1 MGNSRETVISNIICI
16 VLVLSVGVVR
26 LAGYHY
32 GTFSFNA
39 VICALFTG
47 AAFIWIYQLMRRIL
61 QPERRRYFVMI
72 AVLIIFW
79 IMIRTVKYELVLS
92 YQAISRYLWYMYYI
106 PQTFIILLMF
116 FSVLYIGKPY
126 GWQINKEWKL
136 LYIPAA
142 VISAGIMTNDLH
154 QQAFRFTEGLDNWYD
169 SPYTHGPVYFSAIIW
184 LAVMFAAILTVV
196 FARCA
201 VPENRKKIWIPVI
214 PAAVGALYM
223 VMFLIDQNNIFAWIY
238 KVPEIICFVFAAFI
252 ECLIVSRLI
261 PSNDN
266 YDKLWEASTTGAGI
280 MDNYGSIHYRSCSSQ
295 PVTLNQVQMAEED
308 TLFLNDGNTQLKSHA
323 VNGGYGYWV
332 KDITE
337 INRLNKELEDMGSML
352 NEENAM
358 LSAENQLA
366 EKQSGIRQQ
375 SSLYKSINEGVRL
388 QLDKLDK
395 LLKYPPQDETEF
407 EQMMKYACIL
417 NTYVKRHSNMQLV
430 YEKGRTLSSDELRL
444 AVSESLEYVR
454 LYGIKAHASFSG
466 ECELDGRFIL
476 VAYEVFEAVLET
488 GMPDADALFVNIES
502 GSSNLTMRIEM
513 NNPTVLLTE
522 QYYSV
527 ELAELGGKLEVGA
540 EDSTEYI
547 NLILPTGGGC
557 R

>member
-16 VLVLSVGVVR
+16 VLVLSAGVVR

-92 YQAISRYLWYMYYI
+92 YQAIPRYLWYMYYI

-126 GWQINKEWKL
+126 DWQINKGWKL
-136 LYIPAA
+136 LYIPTAL
-142 VISAGIMTNDLH
+142 ISAGIMTNDFH
-154 QQAFRFTEGLDNWYD
+154 QHAFSFTEGFDNWSD
-169 SPYTHGPVYFSAIIW
+169 SPYTHGPVYFASIIW
-184 LAVMFAAILTVV
+184 LAVIFVAILAVV

-201 VPENRKKIWIPVI
+201 VPENRKKIWIPMI
-214 PAAVGALYM
+214 PAAVGVLYLI
-223 VMFLIDQNNIFAWIY
+223 MFLMNQDNIFARVY
-238 KVPEIICFVFAAFI
+238 KVPEVICFVFAAFI

-266 YDKLWEASTTGAGI
+266 YDKLWAVSTTGAGI
-280 MDNYGSIHYRSCSSQ
+280 MDNDGNIYYRSCSSQ

-308 TLFLNDGNTQLKSHA
+308 TLLLNGGNTQLRSHE
-323 VNGGYGYWV
+323 VNGGYSYWV

-337 INRLNKELEDMGSML
+337 INGLNKALEDMGNML

-358 LSAENQLA
+358 LSAENKLA
-366 EKQSGIRQQ
+366 EKQSSIRQQ

-388 QLDKLDK
+388 QLDKLDE
-395 LLKYPPQDETEF
+395 LLKYPPQDEAEF

-430 YEKGRTLSSDELRL
+430 YEKDGTLSSDELRL
-444 AVSESLEYVR
+444 AVSESLEYAR

-466 ECELDGRFIL
+466 ECEMDGRLIL
-476 VAYEVFEAVLET
+476 VAYEMFEAALET
-488 GMPDADALFVNIES
+488 GMPDTDALFVNIES
-502 GSSNLTMRIEM
+502 GSGKLTVRIEM
-513 NNPTVLLTE
+513 NNPAVLITE
-522 QYYSV
+522 QFCSG
-527 ELAELGGKLEVGA
+527 EMAELGGKLEVGA
-540 EDSTEYI
+540 EDSTEFI